1 MKRFPFLLLLLISF
15 SLFAQE
21 KKHRIVYD
29 LVSADTAD
37 YSAVVRQFNNIL
49 KVSPE
54 AELEVVC
61 HGPALNMLIKDK
73 SNVADGM
80 ESLRLRGKVS
90 FKACANSMRRMK
102 VEASQLLP
110 LADIVPVAILEL
122 AERQMDGWSYI
133 KAGH

>member
-1 MKRFPFLLLLLISF
+1 MKKLPFFLLFLISL
-15 SLFAQE
+15 SLFSQE
-21 KKHRIVYD
+21 KKFKIVYD

-49 KVSPE
+49 KVAPD

-61 HGPALNMLIKDK
+61 HGPALAMVMKEK
-73 SNVADGM
+73 SNVAEGM
-80 ESLRLRGKVS
+80 EALRLKAKVS

-102 VEASQLLP
+102 VEPSQLLP
-110 LADIVPVAILEL
+110 QADIVPVAILEL
-122 AERQMDGWSYI
+122 AEKQMEGWSYI

>member
-1 MKRFPFLLLLLISF
+1 MKKLPFFLLFLISL
-15 SLFAQE
+15 SLFSQE
-21 KKHRIVYD
+21 KKFKIVYD

-49 KVSPE
+49 KLAPD

-61 HGPALNMLIKDK
+61 HGPALAMVMKEK
-73 SNVADGM
+73 SNVAEGM
-80 ESLRLRGKVS
+80 ETLRVKAKVS

-102 VEASQLLP
+102 VEPSQLLP
-110 LADIVPVAILEL
+110 QADIVPVAILEL
-122 AERQMDGWSYI
+122 AEKQMEGWSYI

>member
-1 MKRFPFLLLLLISF
+1 MKRLPFFLLFLF
-15 SLFAQE
+15 SMSVFAQE
-21 KKHRIVYD
+21 KKYRIVYD

-37 YSAVVRQFNNIL
+37 FSTVVRQFNNIL
-49 KVSPE
+49 KVQPE

-61 HGPALNMLIKDK
+61 HGPALAMLMKEK
-73 SNVADGM
+73 SNVTEGM
-80 ESLRLRGKVS
+80 EALRQRAKVS

-122 AERQMDGWSYI
+122 AERQMEGWSYI

>member
-1 MKRFPFLLLLLISF
+1 MKKLPFFLLFLISL
-15 SLFAQE
+15 SLFSQE
-21 KKHRIVYD
+21 KKFKIVYD

-49 KVSPE
+49 KLAPD

-61 HGPALNMLIKDK
+61 HGPALAMVMKEK
-73 SNVADGM
+73 SNVAEGM
-80 ESLRLRGKVS
+80 ETLRLKAKVS

-102 VEASQLLP
+102 VEPSQLLP
-110 LADIVPVAILEL
+110 QADIVPVAILEL
-122 AERQMDGWSYI
+122 AEKQMEGWSYI